1 MQIPTLTTPRLRL
14 RAFRADDLDPYA
26 GYCADER
33 FMQYLMAG
41 RPISREEAWANMASI
56 LGHWALRGYGVFALE
71 RRDDGAM
78 IGFSGL
84 LNPLGW
90 PGLEVCWGLGP
101 VHWGQGFATEA
112 VEAVID
118 WAFARDEVDELI
130 SLIHPDN
137 TRSMALAERV
147 GETLRDEIAFK
158 GKRLRVYH
166 MRRSHRKTR
175 PTPETPSQQRNPR

>member
-166 MRRSHRKTR
+166 MRRSHRSTR